1 MKRRLPNSPDCY
13 RCSILVAANDP
24 ATLSSLF
31 GLLSPE
37 FDVVP
42 CATMNEAVAVLNKRS
57 PDLVLVDQ
65 DFSNHTGVELLER
78 VNRHCPHAMRVL
90 LADRDRLEAAI
101 DAVNAG
107 LAHRYLFKPWLV
119 EQLLTTI
126 RQATKT
132 HLLERSHEDLLKEL
146 RRFNLE
152 LERKVHGRT
161 LELEQANRQ
170 LQQKN
175 LMLTRMALTDPLTGL
190 PNRRAMDRL
199 AKSEVVRRTRYPS
212 AMAIGLID
220 ADHFHDVNA
229 THLLSGGDHAL
240 TWLAQVFSGAVRTVD
255 TVGRVGGEEFMVVAP
270 ETDRE
275 GALSLAERMRVAVA
289 SGSTFFNGKEIRL
302 TVSIGVAVVPAGV
315 PCGYDELRLVAAGA
329 LNEAKLSG
337 RNNSVLRM
345 AADQSTVCK

>member
-1 MKRRLPNSPDCY
+1 VPNRVPNAADCY
-13 RCSILVAANDP
+13 RCSILIAAQDP
-24 ATLSSLF
+24 AALALLF
-31 GLLSPE
+31 SLLSPE
-37 FDVVP
+37 FDVVV
-42 CATMNEAVAVLNKRS
+42 CATMDEAITVLSNRS
-57 PDLVLVDQ
+57 PDLALVDQ
-65 DFSNHTGVELLER
+65 DFANHCGVELLER
-78 VNRHCPHAMRVL
+78 VSRHSPQTMRLL
-90 LADRDRLEAAI
+90 LADRERLEAAI

-107 LAHRYLFKPWLV
+107 LAHRYLFKPWLT
-119 EQLLTTI
+119 EQLLSTI
-126 RQATKT
+126 RQATKA

-152 LERKVHGRT
+152 LERKVHART

-212 AMAIGLID
+212 SMAIGLID

-240 TWLAQVFSGAVRTVD
+240 TWLAQVFNGAVRTVD

-275 GALSLAERMRVAVA
+275 GAFALAERMRAAVA
-289 SGSTFFNGKEIRL
+289 SGSTSFNGKEIRL
-302 TVSIGVAVVPAGV
+302 TVSIGVAVVPTGV
-315 PCGYDELRLVAAGA
+315 ACGYDELRLVAAGA

-337 RNNSVLRM
+337 RNNSVLRI
-345 AADQSTVCK
+345 AADQSTVCQ